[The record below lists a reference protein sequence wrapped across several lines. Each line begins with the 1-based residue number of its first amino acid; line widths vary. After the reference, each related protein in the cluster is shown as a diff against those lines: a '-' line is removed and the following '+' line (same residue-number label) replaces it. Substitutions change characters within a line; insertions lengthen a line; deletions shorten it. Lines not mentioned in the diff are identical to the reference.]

1 MKKISLFLFA
11 LMPWYAQAQ
20 KVMTPELLWSL
31 GRVSAITATPDATS
45 LLYKVSKTDISTEKT
60 NTEYFLL
67 NTSTGQ
73 SATTELLA
81 GRSFV
86 QWDKNGLY
94 AVQGDELVR
103 STDGGKTWTTISVQ
117 VKDAENLRISPDGKW
132 VAFSKPVQTAKVYG
146 KDLYQDAGKS
156 NVQIYSDLNYR
167 HWDTWSDGT
176 VNHIFVASIDNP
188 RTPVKDLLEGEP
200 YDSPQKPFGG
210 SEDFVFSPDSK
221 TIVYVCKKKVGKAY
235 AVSTNTDLY
244 AYDISDG
251 KTSNLTEGMPGYDMS
266 PAFSPDGKKIA
277 WLSMKRDG
285 FEADKND
292 IVVMDVQT
300 KAKMNVTAAWDETV
314 DGGFIW
320 SNKSDALYFN
330 AAIKGTQQLFTVAVP
345 ANLMVRI
352 APAVRQITSGN
363 FDITGIYAQVQNNL
377 IVSRTDMNHAAE
389 LYRVNL
395 GDGSMQ
401 ALTHTNDATYNS
413 IGLSETKLRM
423 VKTSDGKDMGVW
435 VIYPPNFDPAKKYP
449 TLLYCQGG
457 PQSALSQF
465 YSIRWNFQLM
475 AAEGYIVVA
484 PNRRGMPGW
493 GTRWNEA
500 ISGDWGGMP
509 MQDYLAAIDDV
520 AKEPYVDKDRLG
532 CVGASYGG
540 YSVYMLAGIHN
551 NRFKTFIA
559 HNGLFDMKSWYGT
572 TEELW
577 FANWDLGGDYWS
589 KPTPKS
595 YEQYNPS
602 NYIDKWN
609 TPILIIQG
617 GRDFRVPIG
626 QGQQAFQAAQLKGI
640 KSKLLYFP
648 EENHWILRP
657 HNGLVWQREFFN
669 WLKETL

>member
-60 NTEYFLL
+60 NSEYFLL

-176 VNHIFVASIDNP
+176 VNHIFLASIDNP

-413 IGLSETKLRM
+413 IGLSETKLRI

>member
-176 VNHIFVASIDNP
+176 VNHIFLASIDNP

>member
-60 NTEYFLL
+60 NSEYFLL

-176 VNHIFVASIDNP
+176 VNHIFLASIDNP

-413 IGLSETKLRM
+413 IGLSETKLRI

-551 NRFKTFIA
+551 NRFKTLIA

>member
-45 LLYKVSKTDISTEKT
+45 LLYKVSKTDIRTEKT
-60 NTEYFLL
+60 NSEYFLL

-176 VNHIFVASIDNP
+176 VNHIFLASIDNP

-413 IGLSETKLRM
+413 IGLSETKLRI

-577 FANWDLGGDYWS
+577 FANWDMGGDYWS

>member
-176 VNHIFVASIDNP
+176 VNHIFLASIDNP

-413 IGLSETKLRM
+413 IGLSETKLRI